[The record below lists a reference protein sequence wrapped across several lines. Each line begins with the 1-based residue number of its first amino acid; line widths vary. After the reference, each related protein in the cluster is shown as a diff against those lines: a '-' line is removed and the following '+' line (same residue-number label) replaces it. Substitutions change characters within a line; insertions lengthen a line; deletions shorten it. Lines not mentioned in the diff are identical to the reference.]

1 MHIYHLPLIWED
13 LLSVTFK
20 NMYMIPILAL
30 FEVANADFS
39 ICQDPG
45 ASCWKG
51 CGRGALSG
59 DFSWDTG
66 WELNCIFKHFR
77 TKLG

>member
-39 ICQDPG
+39 TC
-45 ASCWKG
+45 
-51 CGRGALSG
+51 
-59 DFSWDTG
+59 
-66 WELNCIFKHFR
+66 
-77 TKLG
+77 